1 MNDIQIFK
9 HEQFGNIRTANEGDK
24 ILFCGSDVAK
34 ALGYSNAPDAL
45 NRHCRA
51 IVKRDTPISGKI
63 QAISYIPEGDVYR
76 LIIHSKLPAAERF
89 ETWVFDEVLPT
100 IRKTG
105 GYVSNDEMF
114 LDTYLPNADEATR
127 SMFSATLATIKNLNS
142 KIEADKP
149 KVLFADAVAAS
160 DTSILVGELA
170 KLIKQNGV
178 DIGQNRL
185 FTWMRNKGYLTKSN
199 EPTQRSMDMKL
210 FEVVERTVNSPD
222 GSVKITRTTKVTGK
236 GQTYFVNKFLSRKNQ
251 EVCTA

>member
-9 HEQFGNIRTANEGDK
+9 HEQFGNIRTANESDK
-24 ILFCGSDVAK
+24 ILFCARDIAN
-34 ALGYSNAPDAL
+34 ALGYANSRKAIND
-45 NRHCRA
+45 HCKG
-51 IVKRDTPISGKI
+51 VTKRYTHTEGGTQEMSF
-63 QAISYIPEGDVYR
+63 IPEGDVYR
-76 LIIHSKLPAAERF
+76 LIAHSKLPAAERF

-114 LDTYLPNADEATR
+114 LDTYLPNADKATR

-185 FTWMRNKGYLTKSN
+185 FTWMRDKGYLTKSN

>member
-9 HEQFGNIRTANEGDK
+9 HEQFGSIRTANEGDK

-76 LIIHSKLPAAERF
+76 LIVHSKLPAAERF